1 MRKFFGVHVAKTI
14 LLHRLQEVEC
24 VYLSESRNDSRLQE
38 IEQLA
43 KSHGIS
49 VHRASNEAMKEH
61 AGGNRFQSVIVI
73 CQNAKRMKSPNVQD
87 WLSSLPNSS
96 LIVVLDGIEDPRNLG
111 ACIRSA
117 HAGGAEGI
125 ILPRNRGCQ
134 VNATVSRTAAGA
146 VEITPILRVSN
157 LARTLDLLKT
167 AGLLVIGMDLAAE
180 NSIYAMDLSEPCAL
194 VFGTEETGLR
204 KESRKKCDVL
214 GRIPMRG
221 EIQSIN
227 VSVAVGVVTFE
238 TARQRMVNN
247 P

>member
-1 MRKFFGVHVAKTI
+1 MGKFFGVHVAKTV
-14 LLHRLQEVEC
+14 LQHRLQEVEC

-38 IEQLA
+38 IERLA
-43 KSHGIS
+43 NDHSIP
-49 VHRASNEAMKEH
+49 VHRVSKDAMNEH
-61 AGGNRFQSVIVI
+61 AQGNRHQSVVVI
-73 CQNAKRMKSPNVQD
+73 CHDGKRMKSPNVQN
-87 WLSSLPNSS
+87 WLSSLPDSS
-96 LIVVLDGIEDPRNLG
+96 LIVVLDGILDPRNLG

-117 HAGGAEGI
+117 HAGGAGGI

-146 VEITPILRVSN
+146 AEITPILRVSN

-167 AGLLVIGMDLAAE
+167 AGLWVIGLDLTAE

-204 KESRKKCDVL
+204 KETRKKCDVL
-214 GRIPMRG
+214 GSIPMLG
-221 EIQSIN
+221 GIQSIN

-238 TARQRMVNN
+238 TARQRMVD
-247 P
+247 